1 MTSTDPTRA
10 ITWRRHDEHC
20 IRSADAAYWISRA
33 PIDGRYVYTAAW
45 RPQDGRHD
53 GVHLGCHDSGTA
65 AKEACARHAE
75 GSARA
80 VA

>member
-1 MTSTDPTRA
+1 V
-10 ITWRRHDEHC
+10 ITWRRHDDDC
-20 IRSADAAYWISRA
+20 IRSEDACYWISRA
-33 PIDGRYVYTAAW
+33 PVMGRMVYTAAW
-45 RPQDGRHD
+45 RPQDLKRD